1 MPDNNKE
8 THLTYQQKKSID
20 YTLRLREVLSELPPF
35 CKDYFRAIE
44 PTTSAKT
51 RISYAYDLRI
61 FFKLSYIFFMKDGR
75 ASLRYP
81 NL

>member
-35 CKDYFRAIE
+35 CKDISE
-44 PTTSAKT
+44 PSSQRHLQKHEFHMPM
-51 RISYAYDLRI
+51 I
-61 FFKLSYIFFMKDGR
+61 
-75 ASLRYP
+75 
-81 NL
+81 

>member
-61 FFKLSYIFFMKDGR
+61 FFKF
-75 ASLRYP
+75 SLRKKSRFQERP
-81 NL
+81 DQRT

>member
-35 CKDYFRAIE
+35 CKDYF
-44 PTTSAKT
+44 
-51 RISYAYDLRI
+51 DFLR
-61 FFKLSYIFFMKDGR
+61 KKDFR
-75 ASLRYP
+75 
-81 NL
+81 NM